1 MLPIKSNHEKR
12 NINMATRITN
22 QATLTYQYA
31 GTTGQAAS
39 NIATAL
45 LQEALSVAK
54 TTLDANYRRNGELT
68 YILTATNSG
77 ANALTN
83 VVLSDNL
90 GAYTPAGGT
99 AAVYPLTYAGPAQLY
114 INGVLSGSITPTV
127 SATGVTFTIPTLA
140 AGATATIL
148 YKATANTAAPIAAE
162 AGITNTVTATAT
174 GIADASTASHTIN
187 VADYADVSIVKDMS
201 PSTLTDG
208 STITYT
214 FTLYN
219 YGNTAATDVVLRD
232 AFNPA
237 PSNLTVSINGT
248 AVPSSDYTYT
258 AGVLTLPDT
267 GAATTLTVPAATFT
281 QDTTTG
287 VVSVTPGVTTVVVT
301 GTI

>member
-1 MLPIKSNHEKR
+1 MLRCQCHTPGQHGSGDTQLLTPTCHAADGLAAQALGIKG
-12 NINMATRITN
+12 
-22 QATLTYQYA
+22 TLA
-31 GTTGQAAS
+31 GDHQVAAHCAAVEVHGVQHRRDTGAQGTAQQRSAAR
-39 NIATAL
+39 A
-45 LQEALSVAK
+45 EA
-54 TTLDANYRRNGELT
+54 
-68 YILTATNSG
+68 
-77 ANALTN
+77 
-83 VVLSDNL
+83 
-90 GAYTPAGGT
+90 AGGT

-162 AGITNTVTATAT
+162 SGITNTVTATAT

-187 VADYADVSIVKDMS
+187 AADYADVSIVKDMS
-201 PSTLTDG
+201 PSTITDG

-237 PSNLTVSINGT
+237 PGNLSVSINGT
-248 AVPSSDYTYT
+248 AVPSSGYTYT

>member
-1 MLPIKSNHEKR
+1 M
-12 NINMATRITN
+12 
-22 QATLTYQYA
+22 
-31 GTTGQAAS
+31 
-39 NIATAL
+39 
-45 LQEALSVAK
+45 
-54 TTLDANYRRNGELT
+54 
-68 YILTATNSG
+68 
-77 ANALTN
+77 
-83 VVLSDNL
+83 LSDNL

-162 AGITNTVTATAT
+162 SGITNTVTATAT

-187 VADYADVSIVKDMS
+187 AADYADVSIVKDMS
-201 PSTLTDG
+201 PSTITDG

-237 PSNLTVSINGT
+237 PGNLSVSINGT
-248 AVPSSDYTYT
+248 AVPSSGYTYT